1 MGLVRFSL
9 STKFLLA
16 CIVLCLLFCGCSQRG
31 DTEKGETATT
41 TPSPQVVD
49 TSSLSEDLVGEFH
62 AALND
67 GNDEKVKELLTKEP
81 KLAYSRGPRNRTALQ
96 SGSSKLS
103 VDTLGLLVEA
113 GCPVDA
119 GFKDGGGWSA
129 LHRAASAG
137 RLEHLKF
144 LLGHGADVDALSKMD
159 RETALHEAAQYGRVE
174 AVKALLAA
182 GADPTIEN
190 RYGRT
195 PLEHAKWFLG
205 KEGSDK
211 KDGQEQVIAHLEE
224 VMKTAKPNPN
234 APVSPDHGLTYA
246 ASFADLDKIK
256 AAVEAEPKLVFGYE
270 KGGNLTTLLVIAAGS
285 SKLDETVPV
294 VAYLLEKGSDIQ
306 ADDNSGRTA
315 LHRAAG
321 KGNLK
326 VIEMLLQAGADLEA
340 RDNDQMTPLFLTQDA
355 ETTQLLLDKGAD
367 QDAVAERGAT
377 MLHVAAQYGY
387 PEKVKFLV
395 EMGADTAAKN
405 SSGETP
411 LDLARKRKKTEIVEF
426 LETKS
431 KP

>member
-1 MGLVRFSL
+1 M
-9 STKFLLA
+9 
-16 CIVLCLLFCGCSQRG
+16 
-31 DTEKGETATT
+31 
-41 TPSPQVVD
+41 D
-49 TSSLSEDLVGEFH
+49 TSSLAQKLVGEFH
-62 AALND
+62 SALKD
-67 GNDEKVKELLTKEP
+67 GDDEKVKEMLAKEP
-81 KLAYSRGPRNRTALQ
+81 KLAHSRGSRNQTALQ
-96 SGSSKLS
+96 SASSKLS
-103 VDTLGLLVEA
+103 FDTVKLLVEA
-113 GCPVDA
+113 GCPINADL
-119 GFKDGGGWSA
+119 KEGGGWSA

-137 RLEHLKF
+137 QVEHLKF
-144 LLGHGADVDALSKMD
+144 LLDHGAAVDALSKRD
-159 RETALHEAAQYGRVE
+159 RKTPLHEAAQYGRVE

-195 PLEHAKWFLG
+195 PLKHAKWYLG

-234 APVSPDHGLTYA
+234 APVSPGHGLTHA
-246 ASFADLDKIK
+246 ASFADFDKIK
-256 AAVEAEPKLVFGYE
+256 AAVEAEPRLVFGYE

-285 SKLDETVPV
+285 SKLEETVPI
-294 VAYLLEKGSDIQ
+294 VAYLLEKGSDIH
-306 ADDNSGRTA
+306 ADNNQGRTA

-326 VIEMLLQAGADLEA
+326 VIEMLLEAGADLEA
-340 RDNDQMTPLFLTQDA
+340 QDNELMTPLFLTQDA
-355 ETTQLLLDKGAD
+355 ETTKLLLAKGAD
-367 QDAVAERGAT
+367 KDATAQRGAT

-405 SSGETP
+405 SAGETP
-411 LDLARKRKKTEIVEF
+411 LDLARKRKKTEVVEF
-426 LETKS
+426 LEAKS